1 MKKIKIIVA
10 FIGLILISSCEKVV
24 DIDLNTMEPKLV
36 IDAAIKWQ
44 KGTVGNIQ
52 TIKLSTTFRV
62 KFAEDFLRL
71 CVARASQQRR
81 SYFTV

>member
-44 KGTVGNIQ
+44 KGTLGNSQ
-52 TIKLSTTFRV
+52 TIKLSMTNLSKTIF
-62 KFAEDFLRL
+62 
-71 CVARASQQRR
+71 
-81 SYFTV
+81 